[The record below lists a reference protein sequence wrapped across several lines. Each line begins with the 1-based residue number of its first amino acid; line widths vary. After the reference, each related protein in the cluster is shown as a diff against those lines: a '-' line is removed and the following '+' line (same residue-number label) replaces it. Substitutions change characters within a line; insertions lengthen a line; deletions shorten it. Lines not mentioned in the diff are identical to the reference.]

1 MKSPDPGKGGG
12 PVTALWAPLTSF
24 VGRAGE
30 AAKLARLL
38 GERRLVTVTGPGG
51 VGKTRL
57 ATEVARRVAD
67 QFPDGVYFIG
77 LGAVSDLAGVPE
89 EVAAALGVQQVRG
102 RAPLEVLAEVLA
114 PRRLLLVLDNCEHV
128 LSAVAELC
136 GALLRAAD
144 DVHILATSREQLW
157 VGGEARYRLPPL
169 ELPATDDPA
178 GIRQSAAVA
187 LFTERAREADPHFA
201 LDREYVPLVARVV
214 ARLDGMPLAI
224 ELAAARVEA
233 LGMAGLA
240 DRLDDALRVL
250 ADKGSLVAGRHK
262 SLAAVAEWSYQL
274 LSPPEQR
281 VFRRLAVFP
290 GPFTLE
296 AAEAAGGPAADA
308 VVLRLVDCSLLAPPR
323 PGPDQRVRYTMLQ
336 TLRAYAL
343 GLLKDAGEE
352 HEAAAAL
359 AAFAL
364 SVAEQASTGLETLDR
379 ELGALRWLDAE
390 DATTSHALS
399 WLLEHDPGSAM
410 RLAAALAPWWW
421 LRGRLAEG
429 YEHLSAALRHA
440 APDSRDWAKAQ
451 VWLGHMSS
459 YSGNYDGGVAHY
471 TAACEA
477 GGNGTP
483 SRAAVDALAIQSIA
497 RANLGHAADGAQDA
511 RRALALAREL
521 GYLAGEV
528 QSLIGLSATAHYAGE
543 IQDALSWGRQAQELI
558 TADVPGW
565 VARLSRMILTLEL
578 TEAGDLAAARRSCDE
593 GLLRSRE
600 AGDLA
605 DLANLLA
612 VRAHLE
618 YLAGNLAEAAS
629 HLREA
634 VDVASA
640 IGQHMYLRNCV
651 EVCGYLCAATGR
663 HAEALTLWA
672 AHAADVKRTG
682 SPGNSAYDS
691 RRQESLR
698 QIEKAL
704 GPAKV
709 REAEDRG
716 AGMAFATA
724 VKFVIMLMAE
734 AQPPE
739 PQPAPRGTEL
749 SDRER
754 ELVTLVAQGRTNA
767 EIAAQL
773 FISIRTVSSHLDRIR
788 DKTGYRRRAD
798 LTRLALREGLV

>member
-67 QFPDGVYFIG
+67 QFPDGVCFIG

-89 EVAAALGVQQVRG
+89 EVATALGVQQVRG

-114 PRRLLLVLDNCEHV
+114 PRRLLLVLDSCEHV
-128 LSAVAELC
+128 LDAVAELC
-136 GALLRAAD
+136 GTLLEAAD
-144 DVHILATSREQLW
+144 DAHILATSREQLW
-157 VGGEARYRLPPL
+157 VGGEARYRLSPL

-178 GIRQSAAVA
+178 EIRRSEAVT

-201 LDREYVPLVARVV
+201 LSSEYVPLVARVV
-214 ARLDGMPLAI
+214 AQLDGMPLAI

-233 LGMAGLA
+233 LGMSGLA
-240 DRLDDALRVL
+240 DRLDDALRLLV
-250 ADKGSLVAGRHK
+250 DKDSLVAGRHK
-262 SLAAVAEWSYQL
+262 SLIAVAEWSYQL

-296 AAEAAGGPAADA
+296 AAEAVGGPAASP
-308 VVLRLVDCSLLAPPR
+308 VILRLVDCSLLTPPR

-336 TLRAYAL
+336 TLRTYAL
-343 GLLKDAGEE
+343 GLLKEAREE
-352 HEAAAAL
+352 HETTAAL

-364 SVAEQASTGLETLDR
+364 SVAEQASAGLETLDR

-390 DATTSHALS
+390 DATSGHALS
-399 WLLEHDPGSAM
+399 WLLEHDPDGAL

-429 YEHLSAALRHA
+429 YGRLSAALQHA
-440 APDSRDWAKAQ
+440 SPASRDWARAQ
-451 VWLGHMSS
+451 VWLGHISS
-459 YSGNYDGGVAHY
+459 YSGNYEGGVAHY

-477 GGNGTP
+477 DGSATP
-483 SRAAVDALAIQSIA
+483 SRAAVDALAIRSIA
-497 RANLGHAADGAQDA
+497 RANLGHAADGARDA
-511 RRALALAREL
+511 RRALTFAREL
-521 GYLAGEV
+521 GYLAGEI
-528 QSLIGLSATAHYAGE
+528 QALTGLSVTAHYAGDL
-543 IQDALSWGRQAQELI
+543 QNALTWGRQAQELL
-558 TADVPGW
+558 TTDVPGW

-578 TEAGDLAAARRSCDE
+578 TEAGELATARRSCDE

-605 DLANLLA
+605 DLASLLA
-612 VRAHLE
+612 VRAYLE
-618 YLAGNLAEAAS
+618 YLAGNLAEAAM

-640 IGQHMYLRNCV
+640 IGQHMYLRNCL

-663 HAEALTLWA
+663 RAEAITLWA
-672 AHAADVKRTG
+672 AHAADAKRSG

-691 RRQESLR
+691 RRQEIVR
-698 QIEKAL
+698 QIENAL

-716 AGMAFATA
+716 AGMTFTTA

-734 AQPPE
+734 AMPLESQPTS
-739 PQPAPRGTEL
+739 RGTEL

-767 EIAAQL
+767 EIGAQL